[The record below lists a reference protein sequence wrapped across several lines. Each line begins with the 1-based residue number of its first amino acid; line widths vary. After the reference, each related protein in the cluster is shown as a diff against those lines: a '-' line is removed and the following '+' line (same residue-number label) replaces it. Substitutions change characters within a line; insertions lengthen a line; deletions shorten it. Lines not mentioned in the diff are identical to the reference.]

1 LIIRAPALM
10 PATWLL
16 PVHVAAPPSRSIL
29 DPAALRFP
37 HHLLGAGDALAGDEL
52 QRTEAGPE

>member
-1 LIIRAPALM
+1 M